1 MGSRFNTL
9 LNEHKLKRNNNSL
22 GYYTYV
28 NNNLEIK
35 EQNETIEIE
44 NDIHLTNIYEN
55 NYESNEVKIDK
66 INPLNHRFVKKDD
79 ITKKKPLKYSV
90 NFKDVVNMNRNKIK
104 QLKESQ
110 QSQEQNN
117 S

>member
-9 LNEHKLKRNNNSL
+9 LNEHRLKRNNNSL

-28 NNNLEIK
+28 NNNLEIQ
-35 EQNETIEIE
+35 EQIEITDTFNDKQ
-44 NDIHLTNIYEN
+44 NDINLTNIYEKS
-55 NYESNEVKIDK
+55 EEVKIDK

-90 NFKDVVNMNRNKIK
+90 NFKDIVNMNRDKIK
-104 QLKESQ
+104 QL
-110 QSQEQNN
+110 QEQND

>member
-9 LNEHKLKRNNNSL
+9 LNEHRLKRNNNSL

-28 NNNLEIK
+28 NNNLEIQ
-35 EQNETIEIE
+35 EQIEITDTF
-44 NDIHLTNIYEN
+44 NDKQSDINLTNIYDKNE
-55 NYESNEVKIDK
+55 EVKIDK

-90 NFKDVVNMNRNKIK
+90 NFKDIVNMNRDKIK
-104 QLKESQ
+104 QL
-110 QSQEQNN
+110 QEQND

>member
-9 LNEHKLKRNNNSL
+9 LNEHRLKRNNNSL

-28 NNNLEIK
+28 NNNLEIQ
-35 EQNETIEIE
+35 EQIEITDTF
-44 NDIHLTNIYEN
+44 NDKQSDINLTNIYDKNE
-55 NYESNEVKIDK
+55 EVKIDK
-66 INPLNHRFVKKDD
+66 INPLNHRFIKKDD
-79 ITKKKPLKYSV
+79 IKKKKPLKYSV
-90 NFKDVVNMNRNKIK
+90 NFKDIVNMNRIK
-104 QLKESQ
+104 QNLQE